1 MGKGLKHLKRRDETV
16 SAFVRLRK
24 NGGISRRRDR
34 HRAEQFRTFYSES
47 EQRWGKL
54 ARRRLNPRS
63 NWRQMAEFQGDQ
75 IVIELNGFEL
85 STEKVNRVA
94 EN

>member
-16 SAFVRLRK
+16 SALVRLRK

-34 HRAEQFRTFYSES
+34 HRAEQFRTFYRES

-54 ARRRLNPRS
+54 ARGRLSSRS
-63 NWRQMAEFQGDQ
+63 NRRQMAKERK
-75 IVIELNGFEL
+75 LYRN
-85 STEKVNRVA
+85 
-94 EN
+94 